1 MLNLKYIERY
11 RENNRIEAKRA
22 LGGFPHSVWETYS
35 AFANT
40 LGGVILL
47 GVAEQKDRSFKCVRL
62 PSPEYLAEE
71 FKRTVNDK
79 KQVSA
84 NILHDDSIK
93 IIENDGLR
101 IVAVEVPRADRH
113 IRPVFVYGDFTHGAY
128 RRGGEGDYRCTPEQ
142 IKSMLADRADSAD
155 SVVMENI
162 GIDALDRGTLL
173 RYRSKLSGGFAD
185 NSLSDIRLL
194 QMIGA
199 ISEGADGVL
208 HPTLAGLLMF
218 GKSEYIASSLK
229 NFRLTYALNG
239 TNRISYRHNLFDS
252 FFKMYDLLCEQFGGK
267 GLDDL
272 LCEGLI
278 NSIIHADYRGG
289 AEISVYAGK
298 SGLAISNAGNVRVSY
313 DSFGV
318 RNKSDIRNPSLAHM
332 FALIS
337 LAHNTGH
344 GSELIAANGAKLK
357 EFFNPDKTV
366 LSISWA
372 ENRHSKALHECIRS
386 DLIDYIT
393 KNTSCSVYELAVVF
407 NLSIASATAY
417 LDELVAENIADID
430 KSTGK
435 YMLKVFE

>member
-40 LGGVILL
+40 LGGIILL
-47 GVAEQKDRSFKCVRL
+47 GVDEQRDKSFKCVRL

-79 KQVSA
+79 RQVSA

-101 IVAVEVPRADRH
+101 IVTVEVPIADRH

-162 GIDALDRGTLL
+162 GIDALDRGTLF
-173 RYRSKLSGGFAD
+173 RYRSKLSGGAVD

-194 QMIGA
+194 RTIGA
-199 ISEGADGVL
+199 ISEGTDGGL

-218 GKSEYIASSLK
+218 GKSEYIVGTFK
-229 NFRLTYALNG
+229 NFRITYALNG

-252 FFKMYDLLCEQFGGK
+252 FFKMYDLLCKQFGEK

-298 SGLAISNAGNVRVSY
+298 SSLAISNAGNVRVSY
-313 DSFGV
+313 DSFGI
-318 RNKSDIRNPSLAHM
+318 RNKSDIRNPSIANM
-332 FALIS
+332 FALVR
-337 LAHNTGH
+337 LAHNRGY
-344 GSELIAANGAKLK
+344 GSKLIAANGAKLK
-357 EFFNPDKTV
+357 ELFNPDKTV
-366 LSISWA
+366 LSISL
-372 ENRHSKALHECIRS
+372 NDNLHSIALHEFIKS

-407 NLSIASATAY
+407 NLTVASATAY
-417 LDELVAENIADID
+417 LDELVSENIADID

-435 YMLKVFE
+435 YMLKVYE